1 MTLSALCIHTPMV
14 IASAVDFMFL
24 QPFPGDVVDEAEVGI
39 ILTIMMKIIP
49 PNASLPHDVVVRF
62 SVTGGTATSKSIVVH
77 TCNLLV

>member
-1 MTLSALCIHTPMV
+1 M
-14 IASAVDFMFL
+14 
-24 QPFPGDVVDEAEVGI
+24 DEAEVGI
-39 ILTIMMKIIP
+39 ILPIMMKIIP